1 MSTYNKKD
9 LAKSIIEACLN
20 MRRDGV
26 NQGTSGNISIRYK
39 DGMLITPTSMPY
51 EIMTPDDIVFV
62 DGNGNPEKNKKPS
75 SEWRFHLSILQD
87 NPTFNAVIHNHAIY
101 SSMVSILNVDCIPAI
116 HYMVGVAGG
125 KKIPCAEYATY
136 GTQELCDNIS
146 KVMKGY
152 KACILKN
159 HGLLAADETLEKA
172 YSVMMEVENLARLYI
187 GVRSIGEYKVLS
199 DSEMDIVLAKF
210 NNYGLNVEHKDKKTI
225 IKSSKS
231 KKK

>member
-1 MSTYNKKD
+1 MSDNRKY
-9 LAKSIIEACLN
+9 LGQQIIDACLN
-20 MRRDGV
+20 MRKDGV
-26 NQGTSGNISIRYK
+26 NQGTSGNISLRYK

-62 DGNGNPEKNKKPS
+62 DGNGNPEPNKKPS
-75 SEWRFHLSILQD
+75 SEWRFHLSILKE
-87 NPTFNAVIHNHAIY
+87 NPNFNAVIHNHAVY

-125 KKIPCAEYATY
+125 KIIPCAEYATY

-172 YSVMMEVENLARLYI
+172 YHVMMEVENLARLYI
-187 GVRSIGEYKVLS
+187 GVRSIGDYNVLS
-199 DSEMDIVLAKF
+199 DGEMDIVLAKF
-210 NNYGLNVEHKDKKTI
+210 NNYGLNVEHKNK
-225 IKSSKS
+225 
-231 KKK
+231 